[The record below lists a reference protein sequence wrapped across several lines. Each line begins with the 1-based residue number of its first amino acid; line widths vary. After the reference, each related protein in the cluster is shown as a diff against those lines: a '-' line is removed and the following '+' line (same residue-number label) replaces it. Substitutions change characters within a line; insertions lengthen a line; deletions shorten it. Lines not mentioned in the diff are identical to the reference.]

1 MMPVTESA
9 STTGLTAGFARDLR
23 LDDGTVL
30 RTRLLSPQDRDGLK
44 ELFARCSPESI
55 RFRFLHPIK
64 MLTEE
69 TLDDL
74 TNVDGARHV
83 ALAVTGGA
91 GTNEQII
98 AVGRYQALKDR
109 PEVAEISF
117 LVEDAWQRRGIGTR
131 LLQTLV
137 ELALRAGITRFSAD
151 VLSDNLLMLAVFRRA
166 GYALCS
172 STSYGVT
179 HLEFPIVPQPR
190 AGASVDA
197 QVVSKENNQPEQ
209 QCDQ

>member
-1 MMPVTESA
+1 MRMMPVTESA

-30 RTRLLSPQDRDGLK
+30 RMRLLSPQDRDGLK

-64 MLTEE
+64 LLTEE

-74 TNVDGARHV
+74 TNVDGACHV

-91 GTNEQII
+91 GTHEQII
-98 AVGRYQALKDR
+98 AVGRYQVLKDR

-117 LVEDAWQRRGIGTR
+117 LVE
-131 LLQTLV
+131 
-137 ELALRAGITRFSAD
+137 
-151 VLSDNLLMLAVFRRA
+151 
-166 GYALCS
+166 
-172 STSYGVT
+172 
-179 HLEFPIVPQPR
+179 
-190 AGASVDA
+190 
-197 QVVSKENNQPEQ
+197 
-209 QCDQ
+209 